1 MNTLL
6 ISCLLCLVCSAGCFS
21 THDPPTGVSG
31 DLQISSEYEEA
42 ERRQAAAEVTLVQHL
57 PRSGGGGG
65 GGGGGGKVRRRER
78 DRKKN
83 KKGLNTTHT
92 PTQRHHTHSHTTAE
106 EDLCTTTYKDY
117 CVHGH
122 CQFIPDLPEPSCV
135 CQRGYEG
142 KRCAVQLMKTEQKEE
157 HLTDADST
165 HIALLVV
172 AVVLSV
178 ISCSALLLT
187 ICVHYKTQRRF
198 QSAFLGSSSE
208 KENLQK
214 SDAIVVQR

>member
-1 MNTLL
+1 VMDGVVWFGVCMDVC
-6 ISCLLCLVCSAGCFS
+6 SLVCVMDAVYR
-21 THDPPTGVSG
+21 HD
-31 DLQISSEYEEA
+31 SSDS
-42 ERRQAAAEVTLVQHL
+42 AAEMTDLIPVQHL
-57 PRSGGGGG
+57 PRSGGG

-178 ISCSALLLT
+178 ISCSAL
-187 ICVHYKTQRRF
+187 CSRSTQRRF